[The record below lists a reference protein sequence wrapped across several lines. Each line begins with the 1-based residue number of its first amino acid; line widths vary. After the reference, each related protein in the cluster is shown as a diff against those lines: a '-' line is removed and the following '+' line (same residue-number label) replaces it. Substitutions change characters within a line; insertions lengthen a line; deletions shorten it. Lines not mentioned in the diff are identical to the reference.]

1 MKRLFPIF
9 ATAVA
14 ALSLVAC
21 NNNDT
26 PAPAGPS
33 ISLDGMDITQVHEIT
48 GDPMTVKVDVK
59 AEGGIEK
66 FSVKISSPLLTDELL
81 GAIGLSTEMELTAPA
96 SDDMSAALADLGF
109 PVGAEVTGATEL
121 SFDISAFI
129 PLIKQLYNGHERDSN
144 HNFELTVTDASNQ
157 TARETLKFHISDAD
171 PKISYNGDADLW
183 LNTATLTAEVPD
195 GGEVAM
201 EYRRD
206 GEQTWHAAAV
216 ADAGNGFYTGTI
228 APEWIGSEAE
238 GLWQLDGESG
248 VFAGHTYECR
258 LTVDGEPVSETSF
271 ATAAGDAIPNGDMQA
286 WSQYVGYGST
296 GSAAVYYPN
305 ASAEE
310 AFWSNGNNAFTQ
322 TLCTPYAEEGSD
334 DTAALLK
341 GKSTFGI
348 FAAGNLFTGEFR
360 MAGIAGY
367 ADFGRQYTYTARPRA
382 LKLRYKAMVGNIVS
396 LGLKEGELTT
406 DDVDPASIFVCI
418 TDWNAR
424 HSVYSGLGVAEDQIN
439 GFDPMVD
446 ASTAEGAVIAFG
458 ASTIEENSNGWVEK
472 TIHLIYRDKEQRPA
486 EGNYSLVI
494 SCASSKYGDYL
505 CGNPDN
511 ELYIDDIEWVY

>member
-1 MKRLFPIF
+1 MIL

-14 ALSLVAC
+14 AVSLVAC
-21 NNNDT
+21 NKKDT
-26 PAPAGPS
+26 PMPAGPS
-33 ISLDGMDITQVHEIT
+33 VALEGLDITQVHEIT
-48 GDPMTVKVDVK
+48 GEAMTVKVNVA
-59 AEGGIEK
+59 AEAGIK
-66 FSVKISSPLLTDELL
+66 TFAVKISSPLLTEELL

-109 PVGAEVTGATEL
+109 PVGADVKGATEL

-144 HNFELTVTDASNQ
+144 HNFELTVTDTANQ
-157 TARETLKFHISDAD
+157 VARETLKFHISGAE
-171 PKISYNGDADLW
+171 PKVAYNGDADMW

-195 GGEVAM
+195 GGDVAI
-201 EYRRD
+201 EYRRE
-206 GEQTWHAAAV
+206 GEQEWHAAAV
-216 ADAGNGFYTGTI
+216 ADGGNGFYTGTI
-228 APEWIGSEAE
+228 APEWIGSEAG
-238 GLWQLDGESG
+238 GLWQLDGASG
-248 VFAGHTYECR
+248 VFAGQKYECR
-258 LTVDGEPVSETSF
+258 VTVGGEQVAATSF
-271 ATAAGDAIPNGDMQA
+271 ETAAGDVIPNGNMQA
-286 WSQYVGYGST
+286 WSQYAGYST
-296 GSAAVYYPN
+296 SGAAVYYPN
-305 ASAEE
+305 ASADE

-322 TLCTPYAEEGSD
+322 TLCTPYSEEGSD
-334 DTAALLK
+334 DTCALLK

-367 ADFGRQYTYTARPRA
+367 ADFGQQYTYTARPRA
-382 LKLRYKAMVGNIVS
+382 LKLRYKATVGNIVS
-396 LGLKEGELTT
+396 LGLKDGQLTT
-406 DDVDPASIFVCI
+406 EDIDPASIFVCI

-424 HSVYSGLGVAEDQIN
+424 HSVHSGLGVTEDQIN
-439 GFDPMVD
+439 AFDPMVD

-458 ASTIEENSNGWVEK
+458 AATITENSNGWVEK
-472 TIHLIYRDKEQRPA
+472 TIHLVYRDKERRPT

-511 ELYIDDIEWVY
+511 ELCIDDIEWVY